1 MQHQLNADITAELSH
16 SAAKP
21 DHIHPRLAP
30 VRRFIGDELLGIAG
44 RAIDGKVDDFCGQ
57 IISPQCALL
66 YRTVLAIRRLLVRAL
81 EPIVERLSPQTHR
94 SAGRSQEHIHLPRVS
109 RPFRIGREAGGFL

>member
-1 MQHQLNADITAELSH
+1 MQHQLNADVTAELSH

-57 IISPQCALL
+57 IISPQYAILY
-66 YRTVLAIRRLLVRAL
+66 YRTGTRLRRLWAVLL
-81 EPIVERLSPQTHR
+81 NPP
-94 SAGRSQEHIHLPRVS
+94 GGCLPRPTTPQGAVKNT
-109 RPFRIGREAGGFL
+109 PPCPEPLVLFG